1 MLSIVSKQVELKT
14 SNRFQANNQWYSDK
28 MCWEAS
34 ACLHIL
40 QASGGDSQRVQPQLH
55 SVEQIQGV
63 FVWHWWPTNLDTLS
77 QGWMCWRSWFLCTS
91 AWCGAVWN
99 CLSHVRQGRKKLSLS
114 QNHSAP
120 QLHSIYSI
128 QKIPNATSHLG
139 SFKETPFDSSP
150 PGSCQLRQA
159 QEVPLQRCEKMA
171 SWSRGVMLR
180 LGVSRCQLSQLPVEL
195 GIPVLTRCGSTRAM
209 VTLVKV
215 TKLVPFDSLC
225 LDKPFSIIEL

>member
-1 MLSIVSKQVELKT
+1 MLSIGSKQVEPKT

-28 MCWEAS
+28 MRWEAS

-77 QGWMCWRSWFLCTS
+77 QGWMCLFMIPLHLCMMWS
-91 AWCGAVWN
+91 
-99 CLSHVRQGRKKLSLS
+99 CLKLFEMSGRDRRNKLSLS

-120 QLHSIYSI
+120 QLHSI

-139 SFKETPFDSSP
+139 SFKERPFDSS
-150 PGSCQLRQA
+150 PGSCQLR
-159 QEVPLQRCEKMA
+159 LKRCLCSTARRWRADRVGSCCVWRFLGVSYAA
-171 SWSRGVMLR
+171 SWSSPGLR
-180 LGVSRCQLSQLPVEL
+180 S
-195 GIPVLTRCGSTRAM
+195 
-209 VTLVKV
+209 
-215 TKLVPFDSLC
+215 
-225 LDKPFSIIEL
+225 